1 MDKLIEVE
9 DLLSEPRVI
18 EAFIEMDKVS
28 LYHHWDDKGYRHIPL
43 SIADLAFF
51 MRNATMG
58 KESRDMP
65 GGWNRIVGELV
76 GHGDTGSLLL
86 SEPRHWIVA
95 AVVVWEANNGKGDK
109 STINPY
115 GGED

>member
-1 MDKLIEVE
+1 MDKLIAAE
-9 DLLSEPRVI
+9 DLLCEPRVV
-18 EAFIEMDKVS
+18 EAYFQLIQPKWARGINRRLKITSNMS
-28 LYHHWDDKGYRHIPL
+28 M
-43 SIADLAFF
+43 ADVAFE
-51 MRNATMG
+51 MRNATVG

-86 SEPRHWIVA
+86 AEPKHWIVA
-95 AVVVWEANNGKGDK
+95 AVVVWEANNGKVDK